1 MCGGEG
7 SEILKGR
14 VSHGQTCASRVQ
26 LLYPKGLNGF
36 FDWGISKISY
46 ITSCIWALCYY
57 SWNTMFMSGIHST
70 DGLIRW
76 R

>member
-46 ITSCIWALCYY
+46 ITSVFGLCVI
-57 SWNTMFMSGIHST
+57 TAGIPCSCLVST
-70 DGLIRW
+70 AQTD
-76 R
+76 